1 MQDIVQNIADA
12 DSMADLWRIVRKFYR
27 SEGFGAVAYS
37 VPRQPGLSQ
46 SYEMDNV
53 QGGFPENIA
62 DAYAQIG
69 QGEANPVPRLAIEQ
83 GVPMRW
89 TEIWAQIDPDPEQLH
104 FLTELRHRGLVRTNN
119 APIGDL
125 AEHCAAIVYDGLL
138 APNSEK
144 SYDLVAVDGRTV
156 QVKVRVRR
164 ADTSSSATFSVIRSF
179 DFDVCLFL
187 LIDGDGDGDVV
198 AAREWTVQE
207 VRDAGRHKVH
217 INGSVVRLR
226 QVTSGSALGVDRL
239 AEFRQ
244 AWRELAAQTR

>member
-1 MQDIVQNIADA
+1 MVESPATSVRELADELGTDPKSIRSWMRRQRWRHPA
-12 DSMADLWRIVRKFYR
+12 DSGDPWVLSPTQAQLVRTHFVGDAPHPSPAPSGNEGLAGATV
-27 SEGFGAVAYS
+27 SELLDRYTDV
-37 VPRQPGLSQ
+37 
-46 SYEMDNV
+46 
-53 QGGFPENIA
+53 
-62 DAYAQIG
+62 
-69 QGEANPVPRLAIEQ
+69 
-83 GVPMRW
+83 
-89 TEIWAQIDPDPEQLH
+89 
-104 FLTELRHRGLVRTNN
+104 LTELRHRGLVRTNN

-144 SYDLVAVDGRTV
+144 SYDLVAVDGRKV

-187 LIDGDGDGDVV
+187 LIDGDGDVV

>member
-104 FLTELRHRGLVRTNN
+104 FLTVMRELEMGDGYSMPVFGPGGRNATVSVARPVSEEVMDN
-119 APIGDL
+119 APVERLHLI
-125 AEHCAAIVYDGLL
+125 AQAAHTRLCTLMPEWPWAKNPLSGREMEILDWVARG
-138 APNSEK
+138 K
-144 SYDLVAVDGRTV
+144 SN
-156 QVKVRVRR
+156 
-164 ADTSSSATFSVIRSF
+164 SVIAEILNLSAGTVDTYLRRIY
-179 DFDVCLFL
+179 DKLDVSDRTSAAVRGVGMG
-187 LIDGDGDGDVV
+187 LI
-198 AAREWTVQE
+198 AA
-207 VRDAGRHKVH
+207 
-217 INGSVVRLR
+217 
-226 QVTSGSALGVDRL
+226 
-239 AEFRQ
+239 
-244 AWRELAAQTR
+244 